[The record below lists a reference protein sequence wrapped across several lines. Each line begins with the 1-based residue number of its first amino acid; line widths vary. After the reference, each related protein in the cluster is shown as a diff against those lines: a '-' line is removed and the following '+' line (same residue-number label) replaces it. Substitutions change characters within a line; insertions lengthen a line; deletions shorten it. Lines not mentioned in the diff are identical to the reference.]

1 MKIIFLDFDGV
12 LNSAS
17 YCRLHR
23 EPGVLLD
30 PTRMALLRRI
40 IETTGAEIVLSTSWK
55 EHWEAEPE
63 RCDDTGKEINRIF
76 SSYGMRIYDKIDDSE
91 KGRGANIAG
100 WLSGH
105 KEATGFVVLDDMPM
119 DEEALKNHCVLT
131 ARLRD
136 GLDEE
141 DTERAIRILTD

>member
-55 EHWEAEPE
+55 EHWEA
-63 RCDDTGKEINRIF
+63 
-76 SSYGMRIYDKIDDSE
+76 
-91 KGRGANIAG
+91 
-100 WLSGH
+100 
-105 KEATGFVVLDDMPM
+105 TGFVVLDDMPM